1 MHCVVDAMHSL
12 CFLAVQ
18 RPYLDAVHDVSII
31 LDVVHLSD
39 WLIVNT
45 IHAALDDDCGWS
57 GDQFVVELVGGC
69 KEADLDGPDFSS
81 ASELDVERI
90 LVVGGS
96 LVEWKEDYL
105 GL

>member
-1 MHCVVDAMHSL
+1 MHSL
-12 CFLAVQ
+12 GFLAVQ

-45 IHAALDDDCGWS
+45 IHAALDDDCGRS
-57 GDQFVVELVGGC
+57 GYQFIVELVGGC
-69 KEADLDGPDFSS
+69 KEAHLDGSDLSS

-90 LVVGGS
+90 LVMGGC
-96 LVEWKEDYL
+96 LVKRKEDYL